1 MKCLPFDSQN
11 DNDEELKNHYNH
23 FHLVNED
30 NYLFKELFT
39 TDTENRYSRRC
50 DDCKIRFQ
58 SSRQKKKEK
67 KSFSVHHKQVRGVNN
82 HLPINASKTFQV
94 PLPIIRSIFLYTR
107 TFMIFIMRKK

>member
-39 TDTENRYSRRC
+39 TDTENRYSRPC

-58 SSRQKKKEK
+58 SCTQKKKN
-67 KSFSVHHKQVRGVNN
+67 KSVF
-82 HLPINASKTFQV
+82 
-94 PLPIIRSIFLYTR
+94 
-107 TFMIFIMRKK
+107 